1 MSVADPVT
9 VGLLVLVFAFVA
21 WNYFQIR
28 SMDERMSKL
37 EKEYLALIQELEE
50 RIYNG
55 EERVLGP
62 YATTNQ
68 AELFAVATENFFERP
83 RALEEQYPELY
94 QLLRGFYQLDPT
106 QWSAS
111 PREVR
116 P

>member
-50 RIYNG
+50 RIYT
-55 EERVLGP
+55 R
-62 YATTNQ
+62 
-68 AELFAVATENFFERP
+68 
-83 RALEEQYPELY
+83 
-94 QLLRGFYQLDPT
+94 
-106 QWSAS
+106 
-111 PREVR
+111 
-116 P
+116 